1 MVPYLLSKLDSL
13 FPDLDPNMVKQFL
26 VYSELCQ
33 KTEDNETLKLIQ
45 GNKDSY
51 VDGDQSSCTPRESP
65 NYFFFFPGLIS
76 TERPVK
82 IIRNQQDSQDL
93 GYSCGCCIQ
102 CKPQQFL
109 TTRFLQVLLLRL
121 VSNYAAVIDEDSGT
135 VEALALKRRCD
146 VWKNGTR
153 WCTRFGVEVLVEVTE
168 QNSVVLILM

>member
-1 MVPYLLSKLDSL
+1 MIFAPQNFEQHLTVETNTGVVTSYKLESL
-13 FPDLDPNMVKQFL
+13 FPDLDPSMVKQFL
-26 VYSELCQ
+26 VYTELCQ
-33 KTEDNETLKLIQ
+33 RIEDNKTLKLIQ
-45 GNKDSY
+45 GNEGIC
-51 VDGDQSSCTPRESP
+51 VDGDQSSRTPMESP
-65 NYFFFFPGLIS
+65 KSFC
-76 TERPVK
+76 
-82 IIRNQQDSQDL
+82 
-93 GYSCGCCIQ
+93 YSCGWCIQ

>member
-51 VDGDQSSCTPRESP
+51 VDGDQSSCTPMESP

-82 IIRNQQDSQDL
+82 IIWNQQDSQDW

-121 VSNYAAVIDEDSGT
+121 VFNYAAVIDEDSGT

-146 VWKNGTR
+146 VWKNGVPDLESK
-153 WCTRFGVEVLVEVTE
+153 FL
-168 QNSVVLILM
+168 LK